1 MASQQQQA
9 MADALSQ
16 QLLEAAKVV
25 EEQVDKQME
34 ELDRLDD
41 DDLEAIR
48 QKRIEQMK
56 KMANKRDEWMMAGH
70 GKYEEIPDEKAFF
83 DAGKKSKRLI
93 CHFYR
98 DSTFRCKI
106 VDKHF
111 QLLAPKHMETRFVK
125 LNVEK
130 APFLCKRLNI
140 NTLPTIMFV
149 KEEKTLGRMVGFGEL
164 GDTDEFT
171 TETLEWRLGLREMI
185 TYTGDLAKPP
195 GAKDSK
201 TKFNVLPKKTI
212 RSSERDNDSD
222 DDY

>member
-1 MASQQQQA
+1 MAE
-9 MADALSQ
+9 ALSQ

-70 GKYEEIPDEKAFF
+70 GKYEEIADEKAFF

-93 CHFYR
+93 AHFYR

-111 QLLAPKHMETRFVK
+111 AILASKHLETRFVK

-149 KEEKTLGRMVGFGEL
+149 KDEKTLGRMVGFGEL

-171 TETLEWRLGLREMI
+171 TEFLEWRLGLREMI
-185 TYTGDLAKPP
+185 TYTGDLAVPP
-195 GAKDSK
+195 AGSAKDAKSK
-201 TKFNVLPKKTI
+201 INVLPKKTI
-212 RSSERDNDSD
+212 RSRNDDSD
-222 DDY
+222 EDY

>member
-1 MASQQQQA
+1 

-16 QLLEAAKVV
+16 RLLEAAKVV

-48 QKRIEQMK
+48 QKRIDQMK
-56 KMANKRDEWMMAGH
+56 KMAAKRDEWQMAGH
-70 GKYEEIPDEKAFF
+70 GKYEEIADEKAFF

-93 CHFYR
+93 AHFYR

-111 QLLAPKHMETRFVK
+111 GMLAPKHMETRFVK
-125 LNVEK
+125 LNVDK

-140 NTLPTIMFV
+140 NTLPTILFV
-149 KEEKTLGRMVGFGEL
+149 KDEKTLGRMVGFGEL

-171 TETLEWRLGLREMI
+171 TEMLEWRLGVRDMI
-185 TYTGDLAKPP
+185 TYTGDLAVPP
-195 GAKDSK
+195 GGAKDK

-212 RSSERDNDSD
+212 RSSNYDNDSD
-222 DDY
+222 ED